1 MMKKMT
7 EQEAFARL
15 SALCAAAEHC
25 SYEMEEKMRRWE
37 LEEDCIR
44 NVMEKLVA
52 EKYVDDSRYCRFFVK
67 DKLRYNKWGRH
78 KIEQA
83 LFAKRIPEGIRRQA
97 LDEIASDEYA
107 EILRPLLAGK
117 RKTTKAA
124 SEYEMNGKLIRFAM
138 SRGFDMDVIR
148 RCIDCD
154 GED

>member
-1 MMKKMT
+1 MMEKMT

-25 SYEMEEKMRRWE
+25 SYEMEEKMRKWE
-37 LEEDCIR
+37 MEDDAR
-44 NVMEKLVA
+44 TRVMKRLVD
-52 EKYVDDSRYCRFFVK
+52 EKYVDDSRYCRFFVR
-67 DKLRYNKWGRH
+67 DKIRYNKWGRR

-83 LFAKRIPEGIRRQA
+83 LFAKRIPEDIRRQA
-97 LDEIASDEYA
+97 LDSTTDDEYA

-138 SRGFDMDVIR
+138 SRGFGMDVIR
-148 RCIDCD
+148 RCIGCD